1 MKLSKSTAIATGVV
15 ALIYSVAA
23 TAVPTTD
30 SKPGSTEVKTASST
44 SDQPGSDMISW
55 PWPPPICPPWCLSE
69 TQSEAVE
76 KTSIE

>member
-1 MKLSKSTAIATGVV
+1 MKLSKSTAIATGIV

-30 SKPGSTEVKTASST
+30 SKQGSTEIKPASST
-44 SDQPGSDMISW
+44 SDQPGSDMIA
-55 PWPPPICPPWCLSE
+55 WPPPICPPWCLSE